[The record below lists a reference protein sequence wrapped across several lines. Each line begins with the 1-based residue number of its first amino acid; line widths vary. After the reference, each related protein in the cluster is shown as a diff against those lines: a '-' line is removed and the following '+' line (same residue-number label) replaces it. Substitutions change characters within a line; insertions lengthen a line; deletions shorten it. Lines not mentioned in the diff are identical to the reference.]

1 MLMHTYQSHKLTDLR
16 RSLILFHCIYF
27 VFPFIGKTRWYWT
40 TGKLSTKLFLFSSLL
55 TLPPLSLS
63 LDLQGPSG
71 ATGSKVSY
79 TTHSSLSSHV
89 LSLSLCLRDHPVSAQ
104 AVLYS
109 QTQQRLI
116 STSVPQGRTQHYPN
130 TEPCRPQSRSM
141 MEMLFRIWVVLSSPL
156 GHWCRNEYCTTQP
169 EQTPGGPWQRERERT
184 WDEREEWVV

>member
-130 TEPCRPQSRSM
+130 TEPSSTQLHHATISLLWTTRWRQVREHTFTHSPHSLDFHIYFC
-141 MEMLFRIWVVLSSPL
+141 VLSV
-156 GHWCRNEYCTTQP
+156 QI
-169 EQTPGGPWQRERERT
+169 WQ
-184 WDEREEWVV
+184 VLS